1 MVKADEMANLEDPEI
16 ATSKRNF
23 AGPYTAHHP
32 VPTVQ
37 GYREGIHSNSEGEG
51 RLQQAVD
58 SAKNYWY
65 SDNGDTSHDSAQDSF
80 PQSYSGE
87 NRNSTNNVGQ
97 EARDSNRGSHE
108 ANGQEPLPKTQ
119 DDHDRAQS
127 MATETDPR
135 QKRKNMKHMK
145 RDHDQREVTDPVTH
159 LPVTIH
165 DSTNAELEHIPGNLP
180 AVGSEPRTLTGV
192 GAMKKSRT
200 QLDKETQEGQ
210 AAHSGMESMFPPPRF
225 ETTRRELAQ
234 LYRLTLSVG
243 LGAILVVAM
252 LVLMI
257 SPLSGKL
264 FASIL
269 GLCLGLPLIWG
280 LRSWVEKK
288 VDQIWQ
294 DEVWSA
300 KGEQRKQEVASSSA
314 PESTHWLN
322 SLLASVW
329 PLVNPDLFT
338 SLADTLED
346 VMQASL
352 PKMVRMISVEDLG
365 QGSEAIQILGVRW
378 LPTGAAARSVSI
390 DGRLKSNNEKG
401 NSDRK
406 TPGEGEI
413 EKDAKAEQSDK
424 HDENGKEDSKQE
436 GDEENIA
443 EGMEAEEGDFVNV
456 EIAFAYRA
464 KSSGKDLRTKAK
476 NAHLYLA
483 FYLPGSMRFPVW
495 VELRGIVGTMR
506 LRLQLTPDPPFFAL
520 CTLTLLGQPKVDLS
534 CVPLTK
540 KGLNIMDLP
549 IISGFVQSSVD
560 AAMAE
565 YVAPKSLTLDL
576 KDMLIGDD
584 FKKDTVARGIVVVQI
599 KKASHFKEGD
609 PSLGGL
615 KKGSSDAYVAVGWAK
630 FGKAVWSTRV
640 IVGDMEP
647 IWDETAFLTI
657 GPDELNADERLQI
670 KIWDSDRFTADDDLG
685 QVEVDLK
692 EIMSSPESKGRMHDR
707 HDDFAAAKANEKMP
721 GSIEWSVGYF
731 AKTKLLPSQLA
742 RQTEDPDI
750 RNRRDLEDKVSKE
763 AEGKLREA
771 TDRDESHEIEQQKAQ
786 SLKQRQDAMII
797 CAPPSEDYPSGILSI
812 QIHQVVGLEYERQNK
827 NKGKNDADNDE
838 EEEAGGDLPSS
849 YCTVILNHQKIFK
862 TRTKPKNAKPFF
874 NAGTERFIRDWR
886 NTEIMLSIRDSRV
899 HEDDPLLGIVVLPL
913 GEVFNKRSQVNDY
926 YPLVGGIGYGRAR
939 VSMVFRSV
947 QLKVPKAL
955 LGWEYGTLEVTSPIK
970 SNDLSQEYLS
980 YRLKIRTTVGKGKMS
995 RSNDGWKGKKDR
1007 PVRIA
1012 VRKRYSSCVVVEFRK
1027 NSLGFDKTPAYAVCW
1042 LKDLPDDEE
1051 KTVNLPVW
1059 KGDAEGLKRAESS
1072 CDSELG
1078 EKIGH
1083 IEVPLRFWPGLSGY
1097 HKKLAHNDPNL
1108 TDVMEILDTANDN
1121 KESQDAFDSGDDD
1134 NSSDSEDEHKSPI
1147 AKLRSAGS
1155 EGKADHD
1162 LQASGRRGPLDQ
1174 IRDYRDHSSELHRKH
1189 RGLMQ
1194 WKGART
1200 IKWVKTKIE
1209 HGSDHVSN
1217 QFKHQSERDP
1227 GIETEV

>member
-1 MVKADEMANLEDPEI
+1 MASRENPEI
-16 ATSKRNF
+16 ATSNRNF
-23 AGPYTAHHP
+23 PGPYTPHHP

-37 GYREGIHSNSEGEG
+37 GYREGLHSSSDGEG

-58 SAKNYWY
+58 SAKQYWNAD
-65 SDNGDTSHDSAQDSF
+65 SDDHNQHPEQNDSSHLYNSDSHNNTSNAA
-80 PQSYSGE
+80 
-87 NRNSTNNVGQ
+87 Q
-97 EARDSNRGSHE
+97 EAGDSNRLSWE
-108 ANGQEPLPKTQ
+108 TNGQGTSPKTNGDQ
-119 DDHDRAQS
+119 DQAQS
-127 MATETDPR
+127 MASETDPR
-135 QKRKNMKHMK
+135 QKRKSMKHMK

-165 DSTNAELEHIPGNLP
+165 DSTNAELEHIPGNIP
-180 AVGSEPRTLTGV
+180 AAGSEPRSSTGIS
-192 GAMKKSRT
+192 AMKKSKT
-200 QLDKETQEGQ
+200 HLAKETEESE
-210 AAHSGMESMFPPPRF
+210 AAHSGMKSLFPPPRF
-225 ETTRRELAQ
+225 ESIRRELAQ
-234 LYRLTLSVG
+234 LYQLALSVG
-243 LGAILVVAM
+243 SGALLLIVLLIL
-252 LVLMI
+252 LVD
-257 SPLSGKL
+257 PLAGKMM
-264 FASIL
+264 ASIL
-269 GLCLGLPLIWG
+269 GVCLALPLIWG
-280 LRSWVEKK
+280 LRSWVGKK

-294 DEVWSA
+294 DEVWKA
-300 KGEQRKQEVASSSA
+300 MKDQREQDVASSSI
-314 PESTHWLN
+314 PESSHWLN
-322 SLLASVW
+322 SLLASIW

-390 DGRLKSNNEKG
+390 DGRLKPNDVKA

-413 EKDAKAEQSDK
+413 EKDAKEEDSGNRNEDG
-424 HDENGKEDSKQE
+424 DENGKNE
-436 GDEENIA
+436 GDKENIA
-443 EGMEAEEGDFVNV
+443 EGMEAEEGDFVNL

-464 KSSGKDLRTKAK
+464 KSSGQDLRTKAK

-483 FYLPGSMRFPVW
+483 FYLPGSVRFPVW

-506 LRLQLTPDPPFFAL
+506 LRLQLTPDPPFFEL

-576 KDMLIGDD
+576 KEMLIGDD
-584 FKKDTVARGIVVVQI
+584 FKKDTVARGVVVVQI
-599 KKASHFKEGD
+599 KKATQFKEGD

-640 IVGDMEP
+640 IIGDMEP
-647 IWDETAFLTI
+647 IWDETAFLVV
-657 GPDELNADERLQI
+657 GPDELNADERLQL

-685 QVEVDLK
+685 HVEVGLK
-692 EIMSSPESKGRMHDR
+692 EIMSSPGSKGRMCDR
-707 HDDFAAAKANEKMP
+707 HDEFAAANANEKMP
-721 GSIEWSVGYF
+721 GSLEWSVGYF

-742 RQTEDPDI
+742 QQTEDPDI
-750 RNRRDLEDKVSKE
+750 KDMRALEEKVSEE

-771 TDRDESHEIEQQKAQ
+771 TDRDESYELEQQKAQ
-786 SLKQRQDAMII
+786 SLKERQDSMII
-797 CAPPSEDYPSGILSI
+797 CSPPSEDYPSGILSI
-812 QIHQVVGLEYERQNK
+812 QIHQVVGLEYEKQNK
-827 NKGKNDADNDE
+827 SKGKDDHDDDDK

-913 GEVFNKRSQVNDY
+913 GDIFKNRSQINDH

-947 QLKVPKAL
+947 QLKLPKAF
-955 LGWEYGTLEVTSPIK
+955 LGWEYGTLEVTSSIK
-970 SNDLSQEYLS
+970 SSDLSQDYSNL
-980 YRLKIRTTVGKGKMS
+980 RLKIRTAVGKGKMS
-995 RSNDGWKGKKDR
+995 SGADGWTSKKNR

-1012 VRKRYSSCVVVEFRK
+1012 VRKRYSSCVVIEFRK
-1027 NSLGFDKTPAYAVCW
+1027 SSLGFDKTPAFAVFW

-1051 KTVNLPVW
+1051 KTLTLPVW
-1059 KGDAEGLKRAESS
+1059 KGDSENLKRAESS
-1072 CDSELG
+1072 CDPKLG
-1078 EKIGH
+1078 EKVGN
-1083 IEVPLRFWPGLSGY
+1083 IEVPLKFWPGLSGY

-1121 KESQDAFDSGDDD
+1121 KEGQNAFDSGSEND
-1134 NSSDSEDEHKSPI
+1134 SSDSEGEHKSPLSS
-1147 AKLRSAGS
+1147 LRSVGS
-1155 EGKADHD
+1155 EGKVDKD
-1162 LQASGRRGPLDQ
+1162 RQTSGRRGPIAQ
-1174 IRDYRDHSSELHRKH
+1174 IKDYRDHSSELHRRH

-1194 WKGART
+1194 WKASLRIRETFGCL
-1200 IKWVKTKIE
+1200 VFKIDWSFR
-1209 HGSDHVSN
+1209 G
-1217 QFKHQSERDP
+1217 R
-1227 GIETEV
+1227 GL